1 MTRPDDDPANRR
13 TTNGRP
19 RDVGVAGEPAL
30 DGKLVVYRAVD
41 PGTGAGTGR
50 IGELQARGPGVTSGY
65 WDKPEATAA
74 AFTPDGW
81 FRTGDLGI
89 IDEDGYLHLI
99 GRTKDCNRCGGEQV
113 VPKDAEDVLPA
124 RPVHRRGRHPADA
137 QRPPPQVPAG
147 PAGRGRAEPVGAG
160 PGMLP

>member
-1 MTRPDDDPANRR
+1 MTRPDDDPAKRR

-41 PGTGAGTGR
+41 PGTGTDAGTGR

-99 GRTKDCNRCGGEQV
+99 GRTKDCYRCGGEQV
-113 VPKDAEDVLPA
+113 VPKDAEDVLLE
-124 RPVHRRGRHPADA
+124 HPAVA
-137 QRPPPQVPAG
+137 QALVVPVPDPKMGETGA
-147 PAGRGRAEPVGAG
+147 AEPVGAG